1 MRVYLDLVMGLN
13 FLVDFLLILG
23 TNRLAGHPLGW
34 KRSAAGAGIGAGY
47 SGACFLPGFHFL
59 GNGLW
64 RLIFLALMGAAAFGM
79 DRSGWKRCGIFVLL
93 SMALGGMALTLNG
106 RGGAVA
112 LIAAVSIW
120 GLCRMGLG
128 GRCGGREFVP
138 VEIAYGGRCLRLTA
152 LRDTGNG
159 LQDPVTGESVLV
171 IGPEAAANL
180 LGLTQSQLQNPVE
193 TLKQRTVPGLR
204 LIPYRSVGQPGGM
217 LLGLRMKEV
226 TVGDRRGSVLVAFA
240 PARIGGNEGY
250 QALTGGVL

>member
-1 MRVYLDLVMGLN
+1 
-13 FLVDFLLILG
+13 
-23 TNRLAGHPLGW
+23 
-34 KRSAAGAGIGAGY
+34 
-47 SGACFLPGFHFL
+47 
-59 GNGLW
+59 
-64 RLIFLALMGAAAFGM
+64 
-79 DRSGWKRCGIFVLL
+79 
-93 SMALGGMALTLNG
+93 
-106 RGGAVA
+106 
-112 LIAAVSIW
+112 
-120 GLCRMGLG
+120 
-128 GRCGGREFVP
+128 
-138 VEIAYGGRCLRLTA
+138 

-159 LQDPVTGESVLV
+159 LQDPITGESVLV

-217 LLGLRMKEV
+217 LLGLRIKEV